1 MGLLTFEFYDF
12 GPFYDRILRLDP
24 ESVGNSPL
32 NNRFNLMGYQYLY
45 IVKNLG
51 ALCLTIFTGPLLFVA
66 CSVLAFMKHK
76 IFQTAKI
83 RMQKQMRLNYWI
95 TLVNETFL
103 VFAVCCG
110 LNIFNYFSWSTP
122 GDGINS
128 MLSLIISVLVIVLP
142 FFVAIWYNLPKNYS
156 LIKENNQEFF

>member
-1 MGLLTFEFYDF
+1 MKQLQIIVHVLLVNVAFPAATTIFLGIIMGLLTFEFYDF

-51 ALCLTIFTGPLLFVA
+51 SFCLIIFTILLLFAA
-66 CSVLAFMKHK
+66 CSVLAFIKHK

-83 RMQKQMRLNYWI
+83 WMQK
-95 TLVNETFL
+95 
-103 VFAVCCG
+103 
-110 LNIFNYFSWSTP
+110 
-122 GDGINS
+122 
-128 MLSLIISVLVIVLP
+128 
-142 FFVAIWYNLPKNYS
+142 
-156 LIKENNQEFF
+156 